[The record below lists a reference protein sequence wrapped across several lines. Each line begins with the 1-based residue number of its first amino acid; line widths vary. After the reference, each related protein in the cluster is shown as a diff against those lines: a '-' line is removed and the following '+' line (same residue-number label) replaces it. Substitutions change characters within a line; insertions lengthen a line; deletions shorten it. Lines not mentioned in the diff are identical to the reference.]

1 LTRHANSYSNARLE
15 REKKEETMKLLRLLV
30 VMALIAVPSAV
41 CAKEAKTI
49 DDLVKKY
56 DSSSCK
62 VCHAEIYE
70 QWEKSHHARPLM
82 GLKGGIF
89 LKGVLKSAFAP
100 KNPGLATR
108 ENFPCFKCHLPQ
120 ALDAADSVS
129 AEIAKAVAASDSA
142 TIAKLQ
148 ITCLVCHNKM
158 AILHRLQEGQP
169 EKGVVYGSKDI
180 AAHGDKK
187 YKKVKKSS
195 IMDHAIMCG
204 QCHGLGPN
212 FDAENPYQCATLYGN
227 YIHAYIPRGGTK
239 SCQDCHMEEVGGK
252 AGHRIAP
259 DWNDLELSGELL
271 KKSVYL
277 DVQTLGYEWLKKS
290 KDLRPM
296 VVVNTK
302 IWQMAG
308 HAIPDG

>member
-1 LTRHANSYSNARLE
+1 MNV
-15 REKKEETMKLLRLLV
+15 LRLLV
-30 VMALIAVPSAV
+30 IMAIIAAPSVV
-41 CAKEAKTI
+41 CAKQAKTI
-49 DDLVKKY
+49 DDLVKQY

-62 VCHAEIYE
+62 GCHSEIYN

-100 KNPGLATR
+100 KDLNKATM

-120 ALDAADSVS
+120 ARDAADSV
-129 AEIAKAVAASDSA
+129 AVEIAKAVSKSDSK
-142 TIAKLQ
+142 TIARLQ
-148 ITCLVCHNKM
+148 ITCLVCHNRM

-169 EKGVVYGSKDI
+169 EEGVLYGTRDV

-212 FDAENPYQCATLYGN
+212 FDAENPYQCATLYGT
-227 YIHAYIPRGGTK
+227 YIHAYIPRGGMK
-239 SCQDCHMEEVGGK
+239 SCQECHMEKVNGK
-252 AGHRIAP
+252 ADHRIAP
-259 DWNDLELSGELL
+259 DWNDLELTGKLL
-271 KKSVYL
+271 KKSISL

-290 KDLRPM
+290 RDLRPM
-296 VVVNTK
+296 VVVNTR
-302 IWQMAG
+302 IWQKAG